1 MIPDRRKGIAVLGS
15 TGVIGSLTL
24 AIIAAHADKYRLVTM
39 AAGRN
44 VEKALEQA
52 REFQPDYICMYD
64 SAAAHELEAR
74 LDGCKVGCGREGLAE
89 AAVYPSVDIVM
100 MAVSGAVGLMPT
112 LAAIRSGKDIALANK
127 ETLVLGGSVVMPE
140 VSRHGVK
147 LLPVD
152 SEHSAIFQASRAERK
167 SDLERIILTASGGP
181 FVHMTIDEMAGITP
195 ERALCHPTWRMGP
208 KITIDSA
215 TMMNKGLEIIE
226 AMWLFNM
233 PLDKIEVVVHPQSIV
248 HSMVGFIDGSVLA
261 QLGPADM
268 KIPISYA
275 LGYPDR
281 LDYCGERLDPA
292 GIGSLTFEHPDEKRF
307 PSLRLAREAAAKGG
321 TAPGVMNAA
330 NEVAVDLFLK
340 GKISFVAIAAVTE
353 AVLSAHT
360 VCSNPS
366 LEELL
371 NADKWAR
378 EAAWCAVGCLH

>member
-1 MIPDRRKGIAVLGS
+1 
-15 TGVIGSLTL
+15 
-24 AIIAAHADKYRLVTM
+24 
-39 AAGRN
+39 
-44 VEKALEQA
+44 
-52 REFQPDYICMYD
+52 MYD
-64 SAAAHELEAR
+64 SAAAHELESR
-74 LDGCKVGCGREGLAE
+74 LDGCKVGCGRDGLTE
-89 AAVYPSVDIVM
+89 AAVHPSVDIVM
-100 MAVSGAVGLMPT
+100 VAVSGAVGLMPT

-152 SEHSAIFQASRAERK
+152 SEHSAIFQLSRGEQK
-167 SDLERIILTASGGP
+167 SALERIILTASGGP
-181 FVHMTIDEMAGITP
+181 FVHMAIDEMAGITP

-208 KITIDSA
+208 KITVDSA

-226 AMWLFNM
+226 AMWLFDM
-233 PLDKIEVVVHPQSIV
+233 PLDKIEVVIHPQSIV
-248 HSMVGFIDGSVLA
+248 HSMVGFVDGSVLA

-281 LDYCGERLDPA
+281 LGYYGERLNPA
-292 GIGSLTFEHPDEKRF
+292 DIGSLTFERPDEKRF
-307 PSLRLAREAAAKGG
+307 PSLCLAREAASKGG

-330 NEVAVDLFLK
+330 NEVAVELFLK
-340 GKISFVAIAAVTE
+340 GRISFIAVAEVTE
-353 AVLSAHT
+353 RVLSAHT

-378 EAAWCAVGCLH
+378 EAAWRAVGSLH